1 MCHDTAL
8 RVLSWLL
15 EQGQPSAAGTD
26 HCQCPSLQA
35 PRHSLLPAV
44 LLVWHSTYRD
54 VLVLALRCLLV
65 FTMGAQEDAVVQ
77 LPIWGV
83 ALADS
88 TWTPRALEELVSSAT
103 AMFESCQHLQPQ
115 QPLLAGR
122 VCTWC
127 AGLATAL
134 QHLAANADA
143 PGMKAGLGAEL
154 RSVTG
159 GLCVR
164 LRDLFMPA
172 GC

>member
-1 MCHDTAL
+1 MTEKSCLCDT
-8 RVLSWLL
+8 V
-15 EQGQPSAAGTD
+15 
-26 HCQCPSLQA
+26 C
-35 PRHSLLPAV
+35 V
-44 LLVWHSTYRD
+44 
-54 VLVLALRCLLV
+54 
-65 FTMGAQEDAVVQ
+65 QEDAVSQ

-88 TWTPRALEELVSSAT
+88 RWTPRALEDLVSSAT
-103 AMFESCQHLQPQ
+103 AMFKSCHDLQTQ
-115 QPLLAGR
+115 QPLLASR
-122 VCTWC
+122 VCTLC
-127 AGLATAL
+127 ASLATAL
-134 QHLAANADA
+134 QHLAANRDA